1 MGLQLAPL
9 ATAWWVNSNYLA
21 RDDCGTKATNW
32 ASIEKPI
39 YSFTWPSP
47 YNSLSFLVPIGL
59 KAEAARMAMAHGTLP
74 AASVPI
80 HTNLA
85 PLTWAMTIHSVLPLF
100 MLIFLKYR
108 LDFRNYI
115 SKRKKKKNS
124 DSTRIICSE
133 ILYHDFFTGQFYQI
147 FRKYKTWNAL
157 DFMVYLLLLQC
168 AYLVALGTSIFC
180 KQSYFSCYCHVVFL
194 CIKTIFFFSNRLK
207 IY

>member
-1 MGLQLAPL
+1 
-9 ATAWWVNSNYLA
+9 
-21 RDDCGTKATNW
+21 
-32 ASIEKPI
+32 
-39 YSFTWPSP
+39 
-47 YNSLSFLVPIGL
+47 L

-115 SKRKKKKNS
+115 SKRKKKNC

-147 FRKYKTWNAL
+147 FRKYKT
-157 DFMVYLLLLQC
+157 
-168 AYLVALGTSIFC
+168 
-180 KQSYFSCYCHVVFL
+180 
-194 CIKTIFFFSNRLK
+194 
-207 IY
+207 

>member
-1 MGLQLAPL
+1 MGQYRKAHLF
-9 ATAWWVNSNYLA
+9 VYL
-21 RDDCGTKATNW
+21 TQ
-32 ASIEKPI
+32 PI
-39 YSFTWPSP
+39 QFSFFSGSHWLEGRSSP
-47 YNSLSFLVPIGL
+47 
-59 KAEAARMAMAHGTLP
+59 HGHGPWDSLP

-85 PLTWAMTIHSVLPLF
+85 PLTIHSVLPLF

-115 SKRKKKKNS
+115 SKREKKKNC

-157 DFMVYLLLLQC
+157 DFMVYLLFLQR

-194 CIKTIFFFSNRLK
+194 CIKTIILLLK
-207 IY
+207 PLKNILKKYGN

>member
-115 SKRKKKKNS
+115 SKRKKKKQWQHSNNLFWNS
-124 DSTRIICSE
+124 LSWFFHRTILSNISKIQNLKCPWFYGLFTVPSARLSGSTGDLN
-133 ILYHDFFTGQFYQI
+133 ILQTILLF
-147 FRKYKTWNAL
+147 
-157 DFMVYLLLLQC
+157 LLL
-168 AYLVALGTSIFC
+168 
-180 KQSYFSCYCHVVFL
+180 SCGVSMH
-194 CIKTIFFFSNRLK
+194 
-207 IY
+207 